1 MDKDTVSYLKKT
13 ARNAELKVTESI
25 LKWAYRRE
33 GKDTP
38 SPETFQEQSQMVTD
52 QVHEI
57 LVRRGG
63 NLWNE
68 LKSLVKKE

>member
-1 MDKDTVSYLKKT
+1 MDKDTVSTLKNT
-13 ARNAELKVTESI
+13 ARNAELKMTESL
-25 LKWAYRRE
+25 LKWRYRRARKE
-33 GKDTP
+33 TP
-38 SPETFQEQSQMVTD
+38 SPETIQEQSQTVTD